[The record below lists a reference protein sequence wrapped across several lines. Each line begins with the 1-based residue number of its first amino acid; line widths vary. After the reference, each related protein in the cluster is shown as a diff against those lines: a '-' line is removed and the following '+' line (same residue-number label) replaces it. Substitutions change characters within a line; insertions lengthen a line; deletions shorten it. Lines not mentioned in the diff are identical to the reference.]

1 MAVVRADTYELN
13 FQGNLEAKLAASR
26 AAAAALES
34 QFGDAKSALKTLQ
47 DAANEELFAKSPIAK
62 ARADVRALGADFRA
76 AGAQAKAA
84 ERDFAAAVKAAE
96 KKADAEQ
103 KAAVEAYKFQQKAAV
118 EAYKFQQ
125 KAAQEKDKAGAAGV
139 KAMFGTSVFDLAAGK
154 IAGAFGKGHEET
166 EAIKSTLL
174 EAGGGFATAIGGA
187 ALAIGAAGVGL
198 VAAGL
203 KFGIENTA
211 QRQKNTAIL
220 DRLTGGQGAEAEE
233 FSKKLAGDTGTS
245 EDKAMER
252 VKGLI
257 QAKFGKED
265 TGAIFRASA
274 DIGEVKG
281 EGKAELF
288 IKTLEKVQLAGSAS
302 EKSVKALL
310 GAGVERSELL
320 EGLKETGETTEAVEA
335 RLKAGKVSAN
345 EFTKAATSAVQKDI
359 GGVAGKGLDAMF
371 NRAKIAADDLFD
383 NFDLSGIEAL
393 GGKVTEALGGETG
406 AGLKVQIT
414 AAANSILD
422 LTKNITAADIK
433 GAFATAGEAATTAA
447 AAIKTAATAAADL
460 WNTIKQV
467 KGSGSHTE
475 QDKGG
480 LFGSGTDETIQHE
493 IEQANLREQIR
504 ADQRAAREKEKAE
517 AAKAA
522 VATGVAY
529 GEGFAQGIEASSG
542 KPIAAA
548 AATGKG
554 VVAAGNA
561 AIKAKSPSREGEQ
574 SGGWYDEGWERGIAG
589 NADKPAAAARAMG
602 GGVVKAGNAGIAG
615 SSPAASANG
624 AVAGGDVSIQ
634 YAPVFHFS
642 DSTPDSVRAE
652 LKKAID
658 EMTPAMLARLLAG
671 LRQNGRDSR
680 EGPRT

>member
-96 KKADAEQ
+96 KKAGAEKKASDRQAVAAYQYQKDDADQ
-103 KAAVEAYKFQQKAAV
+103 KAAATAAHYQQAGEYLATGAAAV
-118 EAYKFQQ
+118 
-125 KAAQEKDKAGAAGV
+125 V
-139 KAMFGTSVFDLAAGK
+139 S
-154 IAGAFGKGHEET
+154 
-166 EAIKSTLL
+166 
-174 EAGGGFATAIGGA
+174 A
-187 ALAIGAAGVGL
+187 ALAIGAAGVGF

-233 FSKKLAGDTGTS
+233 FSKRLAGDTGVS

-320 EGLKETGETTEAVEA
+320 EGLKKTGETTEQVEA

-393 GGKVTEALGGETG
+393 GGKVTDALGGEAG

-493 IEQANLREQIR
+493 IEQANLREQVR

-671 LRQNGRDSR
+671 LRQNSRDSR

>member
-26 AAAAALES
+26 AAAGALES
-34 QFGDAKSALKTLQ
+34 QFGEAKAALKTLQ

-76 AGAQAKAA
+76 AGAQAKSA

-96 KKADAEQ
+96 KKAGAEKKASDRQAVAAYQYQKDDADQ
-103 KAAVEAYKFQQKAAV
+103 KAAATAAHYQQAGEYLATGAAAV
-118 EAYKFQQ
+118 
-125 KAAQEKDKAGAAGV
+125 V
-139 KAMFGTSVFDLAAGK
+139 S
-154 IAGAFGKGHEET
+154 
-166 EAIKSTLL
+166 
-174 EAGGGFATAIGGA
+174 A
-187 ALAIGAAGVGL
+187 ALAIGAAGVGF

-233 FSKKLAGDTGTS
+233 FSKRLAGDTGVS

-320 EGLKETGETTEAVEA
+320 EGLKKTGETTEAVEA

-371 NRAKIAADDLFD
+371 NRAKIAAGDLFD
-383 NFDLSGIEAL
+383 NFDLSGVEAL
-393 GGKVTEALGGETG
+393 GGKVTEALGGEAG
-406 AGLKVQIT
+406 AGLKEQIT
-414 AAANSILD
+414 AAANGILD

-467 KGSGSHTE
+467 SGGGSHTE
-475 QDKGG
+475 KDKGG
-480 LFGSGTDETIQHE
+480 LFGSGTDDQIQHE
-493 IEQANLREQIR
+493 IEQANLREQLR

-529 GEGFAQGIEASSG
+529 GEGFAQGIESSAG

-554 VVAAGNA
+554 VVAAGNT
-561 AIKAKSPSREGEQ
+561 AIKAHSPSREAEQ

-602 GGVVKAGNAGIAG
+602 GGIVKAGNSALA
-615 SSPAASANG
+615 PAAASSSSA
-624 AVAGGDVSIQ
+624 ASGGDVSIQ
-634 YAPVFHFS
+634 FAPVFQFAA
-642 DSTPDSVRAE
+642 STPEGLRAE
-652 LKKAID
+652 MQKAID

-671 LRQNGRDSR
+671 LRQNSRDSR